1 MIGNSFQ
8 LIVKRTLS
16 HWRLLSAVVVGVVL
30 ASTIM
35 ASSVIFFDA
44 LRDVALQRAL
54 STHEQSELD
63 VLVEAGQVPTNP
75 ETHSVMVDAM
85 NGSIVR
91 NFSHFLDQT
100 EFAIKTWTFF
110 VDLPPAL
117 VDPADCP
124 CSSNLGTNSGD
135 ADGLIECDCRR
146 VTMMTLPKV
155 ENRVN
160 IVEGSLARPA
170 TTIASDDSLH
180 IEGIIDV
187 QSASA
192 MGISVGDI
200 YPARPHWEDTH
211 DRVNI
216 LVTGLYE
223 RADPE
228 KDHWRIQNEAFG
240 SRTDTLQFARF
251 VVPEQTILEGLGPY
265 FPNMG
270 TDYAWWL
277 DIDPERIAASETESI
292 RNTIDATERELKAIV
307 DGFLLR
313 SDLPQV
319 LSAFE
324 TDLFFNRLPMFIV
337 LILIVLVVLYYVVT
351 LASLLVDAQRSEV
364 ELLRTRGATS
374 RQILAVFVIEA
385 GFLAAIAA
393 VTGPF
398 LALLGV
404 GFIGVLPIYSELNGG
419 DPLPVRLTLA
429 AFRMAFFGGL
439 LGLLALFIPALRATR
454 LGLLAS
460 RVSRARPAKLA
471 LVQRYY
477 LDLGFLA
484 LVMFLFWQLTK
495 QGSFVA
501 VSIFGE
507 TTVNQLILG
516 VPAIFLVAAGLV
528 LLRIFPVAM
537 DFTGRILSRRPLT
550 KITPPAFILVIWQ
563 MARNPA
569 HHSRLSLLLIL
580 TAALGVFASSFGAT
594 LQQSAID
601 TAYYRTGADV
611 KITGLNIRDNGVSV
625 SVVDELSELENVEAA
640 SPIYRETANITSGVN
655 VEGFQFIGVNI
666 DTIEDVGWFR
676 EDFDLSPFDQKA
688 AVLNVGGAAGIELP
702 TNGRWLTARILPLI
716 RQPSTFL
723 VARLSDANGQ
733 FFSVPLGT
741 MVPLASDQLRFNC
754 GVPVDGESPEWCRI
768 GSAIQATPF
777 RGVRGLIPL
786 PGMTAAKTILPVIG
800 VKLPIRLH
808 SIGVIDYENGLAP
821 AAIDIDDIA
830 VLDETG
836 TELVIIETFD
846 SVNNWR
852 TMAPTREALGDNL
865 GYASLP
871 DGTPVEGVARLR
883 WTSSLPREYR
893 GLAHGSEL
901 EIVPVIASTTF
912 IERYGGEEGKPIQI
926 ALDGVPFNIS
936 IRDVID
942 YFPTLAL
949 DEKPFLIADFE
960 SIHERLNITRTTGN
974 IQPTEYWISTIQG
987 SELLLSEEGV
997 LESVVA
1003 GDRAIPDIINKLS
1016 ALRIRPGSN
1025 VLDRSQEL
1033 AGVAFDPLVS
1043 AGWRALLGIAF
1054 FTVLIVS
1061 AIGFL
1066 VHAKVSFDGRR
1077 TELALLRTIGLSMK
1091 QMLFLVVLEQVMV
1104 IGVAVALGI
1113 LMGARMGSTIMPY
1126 LASSGENA
1134 VVVPPMAVKIDWL
1147 GFGITFG
1154 LLGVVFLVVIGLIL
1168 ISVYRMSI
1176 HRIMRMGES

>member
-8 LIVKRTLS
+8 LIVKRTLA

-54 STHEQSELD
+54 STHEPSDID
-63 VLVEAGQVPTNP
+63 VLVEAGQVPTTQ
-75 ETHSVMVDAM
+75 ESHSTIVDAM
-85 NGSIVR
+85 EGTIVR
-91 NFSHFLDQT
+91 RFNPFLDEK
-100 EFAIKTWTFF
+100 EFALKTWTFF

-117 VDPADCP
+117 VAPSECP
-124 CSSNLGTNSGD
+124 CRSTVGVGASGD
-135 ADGLIECDCRR
+135 ELIECDCRR
-146 VTMMTLPKV
+146 VNMMTLPDI
-155 ENRVN
+155 ENRIT
-160 IVEGSLARPA
+160 IVQGSAA
-170 TTIASDDSLH
+170 NASTTVASDDSLQ
-180 IEGIIDV
+180 IEGILDV
-187 QSASA
+187 ASA
-192 MGISVGDI
+192 EQMGISVGDV
-200 YPARPHWEDTH
+200 YPARPHWEDVH
-211 DRVNI
+211 NRVDI

-223 RADPE
+223 RVEPDAP
-228 KDHWRIQNEAFG
+228 HWRIQNEAFG

-251 VVPEQTILEGLGPY
+251 VVPEATILDGLGPY

-277 DIDPERIAASETESI
+277 DVDPTRIAASETEAI

-313 SDLPQV
+313 SDLPEV

-364 ELLRTRGATS
+364 GLLRTRGATS
-374 RQILAVFVIEA
+374 RQILAVFIIEA
-385 GFLAAIAA
+385 ALLAAIAA
-393 VTGPF
+393 ISGPF
-398 LALLGV
+398 LAVLGV

-460 RVSRARPAKLA
+460 RVTRARPARLA
-471 LVQRYY
+471 LIQRYY
-477 LDLGFLA
+477 LDLGFLG

-537 DFTGRILSRRPLT
+537 DMTGRVLSRRPMST
-550 KITPPAFILVIWQ
+550 VTPPALILGIWQ

-580 TAALGVFASSFGAT
+580 TAALGVFAASFGAT
-594 LQQSAID
+594 LEQSAID
-601 TAYYRTGADV
+601 QAYYRTGADV
-611 KITGLNIRDNGVSV
+611 KLTSV
-625 SVVDELSELENVEAA
+625 NVREGGISFSVVDNLTELPDVESA
-640 SPIYRETANITSGVN
+640 SPIYRETANITAGVN
-655 VEGFQFIGVNI
+655 VEGFQFIGV
-666 DTIEDVGWFR
+666 DLETIEDVGWFR
-676 EDFDLSPFDQKA
+676 DDFGLTPIDKKISVID
-688 AVLNVGGAAGIELP
+688 VGGAAGIELP
-702 TNGRWLTARILPLI
+702 PEGRWLTARVLPLV
-716 RQPSTFL
+716 RQPSTFM
-723 VARLSDANGQ
+723 VARLSDANGH
-733 FFSVPLGT
+733 FFSIPLGSL
-741 MVPLASDQLRFNC
+741 VPLASDQLRFNC
-754 GVPVDGESPEWCRI
+754 PIPVDGEPPEWCRI
-768 GSAIQATPF
+768 GSSIQAAPF
-777 RGVRGLIPL
+777 RGVPGLL
-786 PGMTAAKTILPVIG
+786 PKE
-800 VKLPIRLH
+800 PIRLH
-808 SIGVIDYENGLAP
+808 SIGVIDYENGLGP
-821 AAIDIDDIA
+821 AAVDIDDIA
-830 VLDETG
+830 VLNTTG
-836 TELVIIETFD
+836 TELIIVETFD

-865 GYASLP
+865 GQASLP
-871 DGTPVEGVARLR
+871 DGTPLEGIARLR
-883 WTSSLPREYR
+883 WTRSGPREYR

-901 EIVPVIASTTF
+901 EVVPVIASESF
-912 IERYGGEEGKPIQI
+912 VERYGGGDGKLIEI
-926 ALDGVPFNIS
+926 SLDGTPVKIS
-936 IRDVID
+936 VRDVVE
-942 YFPTLAL
+942 YFPTMSL
-949 DEKPFLIADFE
+949 EQEPFLLADFE
-960 SIHERLNITRTTGN
+960 AIHERLNITRTIGN
-974 IQPTEYWISTIQG
+974 VQPTEYWISTVQG
-987 SELLLSEEGV
+987 SELLKAEEGI

-1003 GDRAIPDIINKLS
+1003 GDRAVPSIQAQLS
-1016 ALRIRPGSN
+1016 SMRVRPGAN
-1025 VLDRSQEL
+1025 TTDRTVEL
-1033 AGVAFDPLVS
+1033 ASVAFDPLVS

-1061 AIGFL
+1061 AVGFL

-1077 TELALLRTIGLSMK
+1077 AELALLRTIGLSMK
-1091 QMLFLVVLEQVMV
+1091 QLLFLVVLEQVLV

-1113 LMGARMGSTIMPY
+1113 FMGSRMGTTIMPY
-1126 LASSGENA
+1126 LANSGENA
-1134 VVVPPMAVKIDWL
+1134 VVVPPMAVHIDWL

>member
-8 LIVKRTLS
+8 LIVKRTLA

-54 STHEQSELD
+54 ATHEQSEID

-75 ETHSVMVDAM
+75 ETHAVIVDAM
-85 NGSIVR
+85 NGTIVR
-91 NFSHFLDQT
+91 RFSPFLDQN
-100 EFAIKTWTFF
+100 EFALKTWTFF
-110 VDLPPAL
+110 VDLPPEM
-117 VDPADCP
+117 VEPADCP
-124 CSSNLGTNSGD
+124 CRSNLGNNTGN

-146 VTMMTLPKV
+146 VTMMTLPDI
-155 ENRVN
+155 EQRIN
-160 IVEGSLARPA
+160 IVDGSRALPA
-170 TTIASDDSLH
+170 TSVASDDSLQ
-180 IEGIIDV
+180 IEGLLDV
-187 QSASA
+187 ESAQQ
-192 MGISVGDI
+192 MGINVGDV

-211 DRVNI
+211 ERVDI

-223 RADPE
+223 RVNPGA
-228 KDHWRIQNEAFG
+228 DHWRIQNEAFG
-240 SRTDTLQFARF
+240 ARTDTLQFARF

-270 TDYAWWL
+270 ADYAWWL
-277 DIDPERIAASETESI
+277 DVDPERITASETESI
-292 RNTIDATERELKAIV
+292 RNTIDATERELNSIV

-364 ELLRTRGATS
+364 GLLRTRGATS

-393 VTGPF
+393 ITGPF
-398 LALLGV
+398 LAMFGV
-404 GFIGVLPIYSELNGG
+404 GFIGVLPIYSELNSG
-419 DPLPVRLTLA
+419 DPLPVRLTFG

-460 RVSRARPAKLA
+460 RVSRARPARLA

-477 LDLGFLA
+477 LDLGFLG

-537 DFTGRILSRRPLT
+537 DLTGRVLSRRPLSA
-550 KITPPAFILVIWQ
+550 ITPPALILGIWQ

-580 TAALGVFASSFGAT
+580 TAALGVFAASFGAT
-594 LQQSAID
+594 LQQSAVD

-611 KITGLNIRDNGVSV
+611 KITAVNIRDGGISFSV
-625 SVVDELSELENVEAA
+625 ADQLAELENVEAA
-640 SPIYRETANITSGVN
+640 SPVYRETANITAGTN
-655 VEGFQFIGVNI
+655 VEGFQFIGVQLES
-666 DTIEDVGWFR
+666 IEDVGWFR
-676 EDFDLSPFDQKA
+676 DDFGLSPFEQKA
-688 AVLNVGGAAGIELP
+688 AVLDVGGSAGIELP
-702 TNGRWLTARILPLI
+702 PDSRWLTANILPLV

-733 FFSVPLGT
+733 FFSVPLGS
-741 MVPLASDQLRFNC
+741 MIPLASDQLRFNC
-754 GVPVDGESPEWCRI
+754 PIPVDGEPPEWCRI
-768 GSAIQATPF
+768 GSSIQAEPF
-777 RGVRGLIPL
+777 RGIPGLLPL
-786 PGMTAAKTILPVIG
+786 
-800 VKLPIRLH
+800 LPIRLH
-808 SIGVIDYENGLAP
+808 SIGVVDYENGLGP

-830 VLDETG
+830 VLNKKG
-836 TELVIIETFD
+836 TELTIIETFE

-865 GYASLP
+865 GPASLP
-871 DGTPVEGVARLR
+871 DGTPLDGVARLR
-883 WTSSLPREYR
+883 WTSSAPREYR

-901 EIVPVIASTTF
+901 EVAPVLASTNF
-912 IERYGGEEGKPIQI
+912 VEKYGGEDGKVLQI
-926 ALDGVPFNIS
+926 SLDGTPVSIS
-936 IRDVID
+936 VRDVVE

-949 DEKPFLIADFE
+949 DEQPFLIADFE
-960 SIHERLNITRTTGN
+960 AIHERLNITRTIGN
-974 IQPTEYWISTIQG
+974 IQPTEYWISTTQG
-987 SELLLSEEGV
+987 SELLLAEEGI

-1003 GDRAIPDIINKLS
+1003 GDRAIPDINNKLS
-1016 ALRIRPGSN
+1016 SLRIRPGMN
-1025 VLDRSQEL
+1025 VIDRSQEL

-1061 AIGFL
+1061 AVGFL

-1077 TELALLRTIGLSMK
+1077 AELALLRTIGLSMK

-1113 LMGARMGSTIMPY
+1113 VMGARMGSTIMPY

-1134 VVVPPMAVKIDWL
+1134 VVVPPMAVQIDWF

>member
-54 STHEQSELD
+54 STHEQSDID

-75 ETHSVMVDAM
+75 ETHAVIVDAM
-85 NGSIVR
+85 NGTIVR
-91 NFSHFLDQT
+91 RFSDFLDQS

-110 VDLPPAL
+110 SDLPPAL
-117 VDPADCP
+117 VPPDECP
-124 CSSNLGTNSGD
+124 CRSNFGDNSGNG
-135 ADGLIECDCRR
+135 DGLIECDCRR
-146 VTMMTLPKV
+146 VTLMTIPEV
-155 ENRVN
+155 EDRVN
-160 IVEGSLARPA
+160 IVEGSPA
-170 TTIASDDSLH
+170 QPSTTVAPDDSFQ
-180 IEGIIDV
+180 IEGILDV

-192 MGISVGDI
+192 MDISVGDI
-200 YPARPHWEDTH
+200 YPARPHWEDAH

-216 LVTGLYE
+216 HVTGLYE
-223 RADPE
+223 RVDPE
-228 KDHWRIQNEAFG
+228 NDHWRIQNEAFG
-240 SRTDTLQFARF
+240 SRTNTLQFARF
-251 VVPEQTILEGLGPY
+251 VVPEQTILEGVGPY

-277 DIDPERIAASETESI
+277 DVDQERIAASQTESI

-364 ELLRTRGATS
+364 GLLRTRGATS

-385 GFLAAIAA
+385 SFLALIAA
-393 VTGPF
+393 ITGPF
-398 LALLGV
+398 LALFGV
-404 GFIGVLPIYSELNGG
+404 GFIGVLPTYSELNGG
-419 DPLPVRLTLA
+419 DPLPVRLTVA
-429 AFRMAFFGGL
+429 AFRMALFGGL

-460 RVSRARPAKLA
+460 RVSRARPARLA

-477 LDLGFLA
+477 LDLGFLG

-495 QGSFVA
+495 QGSFIA

-528 LLRIFPVAM
+528 LLRIFPVGM
-537 DFTGRILSRRPLT
+537 DFTGRILSKRPLSA
-550 KITPPAFILVIWQ
+550 ITPPALILGIWQ

-580 TAALGVFASSFGAT
+580 TAALGVFAASFGAT

-611 KITGLNIRDNGVSV
+611 KITGVNIREGGFSF
-625 SVVDELSELENVEAA
+625 SIVDRLTELENVEAV
-640 SPIYRETANITSGVN
+640 SPVYRETASITAGTN
-655 VEGFQFIGVNI
+655 AERFQFIGVNI

-676 EDFDLSPFDQKA
+676 EDFGLSPFDQKA
-688 AVLNVGGAAGIELP
+688 AILNVGGSAGIELP
-702 TNGRWLTARILPLI
+702 ADGRWLTARILPLV

-733 FFSVPLGT
+733 FFSIPLGSV
-741 MVPLASDQLRFNC
+741 VPLASDHLRFNC
-754 GVPVDGESPEWCRI
+754 PIPVDGVPPEWCRI
-768 GSAIQATPF
+768 GSSIQAAPF
-777 RGVRGLIPL
+777 RGVPGLL
-786 PGMTAAKTILPVIG
+786 PR
-800 VKLPIRLH
+800 LPIRLH

-830 VLDETG
+830 VLNSTG

-846 SVNNWR
+846 SVDNWR

-865 GYASLP
+865 GPASLP
-871 DGTPVEGVARLR
+871 DGTPIEGVARLR
-883 WTSSLPREYR
+883 WTSSGPREYR

-901 EIVPVIASTTF
+901 EVVPVIASTTF
-912 IERYGGEEGKPIQI
+912 VERYGGEDGKALKIS
-926 ALDGVPFNIS
+926 LDGVPVNIS
-936 IRDVID
+936 VRDVID

-949 DEKPFLIADFE
+949 DEEPFLVADFE
-960 SIHERLNITRTTGN
+960 AIHERLNITRTVGN
-974 IQPTEYWISTIQG
+974 IQPTEYWISTAQG
-987 SELLLSEEGV
+987 SELLTADEGI
-997 LESVVA
+997 LESVIA
-1003 GDRAIPDIINKLS
+1003 GDRAVVDITNQLS
-1016 ALRIRPGSN
+1016 ALRIRPGSSTI
-1025 VLDRSQEL
+1025 DRSQEL

-1054 FTVLIVS
+1054 FTVLVVS

-1104 IGVAVALGI
+1104 IGVAVSLGI
-1113 LMGARMGSTIMPY
+1113 FMGARMGSSIMPY

-1134 VVVPPMAVKIDWL
+1134 VVVPPMAVQIDWF